1 MLDRVCLT
9 LHHVL
14 SLGSQPI
21 SVQWSE
27 ADLPCPAYVER
38 EGPSGGIFASTHFLA
53 CPAGHVINVHDNI
66 MYAYINMVDGAS
78 ANDGSHAEIDP
89 SNVLKVTEDQ
99 LNEDQKQKMAQ
110 AIDEAYL

>member
-38 EGPSGGIFASTHFLA
+38 EGPSGGIFASTRFLA

-66 MYAYINMVDGAS
+66 MYAYINMVDAKS
-78 ANDGSHAEIDP
+78 ADGDNHAEISGD
-89 SNVLKVTEDQ
+89 NHQ
-99 LNEDQKQKMAQ
+99 GH
-110 AIDEAYL
+110 

>member
-21 SVQWSE
+21 LVQWSE

-38 EGPSGGIFASTHFLA
+38 EGPSGRIFVSTCFLA

-66 MYAYINMVDGAS
+66 MYAYINMVDAKS
-78 ANDGSHAEIDP
+78 VDGDNHAEINGD
-89 SNVLKVTEDQ
+89 NVIKVTEEH
-99 LNEDQKQKMAQ
+99 LNDVQK
-110 AIDEAYL
+110 